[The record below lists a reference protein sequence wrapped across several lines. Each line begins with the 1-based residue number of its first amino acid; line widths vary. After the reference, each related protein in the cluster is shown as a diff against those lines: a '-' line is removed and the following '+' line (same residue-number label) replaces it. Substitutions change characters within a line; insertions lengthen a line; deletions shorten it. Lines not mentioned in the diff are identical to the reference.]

1 MTVLA
6 PGSNVYHYDHIHVD
20 LMRRHGG
27 RRACNPD
34 AVPGEVV
41 AARAGGARYAGR
53 RGNEPAVTGALA
65 PRRPIPQR
73 SRSDPDDERR
83 QRALPLA
90 EPGNDGADDD

>member
-1 MTVLA
+1 
-6 PGSNVYHYDHIHVD
+6 
-20 LMRRHGG
+20 MRRRDG

-65 PRRPIPQR
+65 PRR
-73 SRSDPDDERR
+73 SRSDSDDERR

>member
-1 MTVLA
+1 MLRFRLRPLLA
-6 PGSNVYHYDHIHVD
+6 LCAIATTLALAVT
-20 LMRRHGG
+20 
-27 RRACNPD
+27 D
-34 AVPGEVV
+34 AD
-41 AARAGGARYAGR
+41 ARAGGARYAGR
-53 RGNEPAVTGALA
+53 RGNDPAVTGALT